1 MIDESERIK
10 KSELTLSKETY
21 WELTSYWYEI
31 MEQWMNGNDYVCEL
45 FGVEHG
51 NFVKAVLKLSNIVE
65 EWINLA
71 TISQDVEIIEKM
83 KDVRNLLVRSFV
95 VPNSLYLQI

>member
-1 MIDESERIK
+1 
-10 KSELTLSKETY
+10 
-21 WELTSYWYEI
+21 